1 MIQRGQAD
9 TAVQLAAIIGD
20 VDFYRTIENSFSK
33 QDYAKVVDY
42 AKDLAIGN
50 KPLFASAPKST
61 ALVQDPNAYCVLEL
75 LMDLASV
82 DGNEI
87 VLSHDAFDYKS
98 IGQKRTSVEING
110 FTPKFTD
117 ASSEISAQI
126 ANLTFDGERP
136 NVSILVRRN
145 GSVSLPDNDFGLGN
159 SVQSYIWRN
168 YAIIKDGIVNV
179 SKLPVKLIHASYT
192 KLVSRGLKLAPFKI
206 GEVYVIDVSALPV
219 INRSMVTGVTA
230 QWLFNTSYIEYQ
242 LESQQ
247 KYIKTLIDKPE
258 VGAKFASM
266 YGEAAALFLKEYG
279 ITEGGFSPKTEA
291 TEETDKYV
299 AKVLTVKLAGMSSVP
314 KVSDVQAA
322 IEKGKA
328 LTPSQQVMSAAIS
341 AVDGELQSFEPA
353 FLLDKTKSALKE
365 LRGDLVKAKFGVI
378 IGRKWFS
385 DLAGYD
391 DTVREMDFGLGKKI
405 KCEVVLSDKL
415 V

>member
-1 MIQRGQAD
+1 
-9 TAVQLAAIIGD
+9 
-20 VDFYRTIENSFSK
+20 
-33 QDYAKVVDY
+33 
-42 AKDLAIGN
+42 
-50 KPLFASAPKST
+50 
-61 ALVQDPNAYCVLEL
+61 
-75 LMDLASV
+75 MDLAAV

-98 IGQKRTSVEING
+98 IGQKRISVEING

-117 ASSEISAQI
+117 ASSDISAQI

-145 GSVSLPDNDFGLGN
+145 GSVSLPDNEFGLGN

-179 SKLPVKLIHASYT
+179 SKLPVKLTHASHK
-192 KLVSRGLKLAPFKI
+192 KLIARGLNLAPFKI
-206 GEVYVIDVSALPV
+206 NEVYVIDVAALPV

-230 QWLFNTSYIEYQ
+230 NWLFNTSFIEYE

-266 YGEAAALFLKEYG
+266 YGEEAALFLKEYG
-279 ITEGGFSPKTEA
+279 VTEGGFSPKTEA
-291 TEETDKYV
+291 GEETDKYV

-322 IEKGKA
+322 IAKGKA
-328 LTPSQQVMSAAIS
+328 LTPSQQVMSNAIS
-341 AVDGELQSFEPA
+341 VVDSEKSTFSPEV
-353 FLLDKTKSALKE
+353 LLDKTKSALKE
-365 LRGDLVKAKFGVI
+365 LRGDLTKAKFGVI

-391 DTVREMDFGLGKKI
+391 DTVREMDFGLSKKI